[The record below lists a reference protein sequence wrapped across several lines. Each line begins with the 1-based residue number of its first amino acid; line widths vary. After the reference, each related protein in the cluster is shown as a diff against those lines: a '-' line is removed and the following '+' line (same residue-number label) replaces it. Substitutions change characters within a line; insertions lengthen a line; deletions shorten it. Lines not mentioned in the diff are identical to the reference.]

1 MPDSGRITTVRMRR
15 LAAEL
20 RSLRATA
27 GLSREDVVERTGV
40 NVATLYRIEH
50 GKVRPQARTLQA
62 LLQAYGADPGQA
74 TELLALSRE
83 SVQRGGLQGYAADLP
98 EPYKTYLG
106 FEDEARMIRNYESLS
121 LPELLQTQ
129 HYARAVITV
138 GLPGASRDE
147 VERRVEVTMARQS
160 VLTRAEPVRLWAIV
174 DEAALHRQV
183 GGQAVMDD
191 QLQYLMRAVANEAVT
206 LQVIS
211 FQAGAHPGMPGS
223 FTILRFPG
231 DQDPDVVYVSD
242 QLIEAEPEVARYN
255 HAFQHLRA
263 VALSPADSGALIARL
278 ARVT

>member
-1 MPDSGRITTVRMRR
+1 VPDSGRITTVRMRR

-20 RSLRATA
+20 RGLRATA

-50 GKVRPQARTLQA
+50 GKVRPQTRTLQA
-62 LLQAYGADPGQA
+62 LLQAYGADPTQA

-83 SVQRGGLQGYAADLP
+83 SVQRGGVQPYAAELP

-147 VERRVEVTMARQS
+147 VERRVAVTVGRQA

-191 QLQYLMRAVANEAVT
+191 QLQYLMRAVANPAVT

-255 HAFQHLRA
+255 QAFQHLRA
-263 VALSPADSGALIARL
+263 VALSPADSGALIASL

>member
-1 MPDSGRITTVRMRR
+1 VSDSGRITTVRQRR

-20 RSLRATA
+20 RGLRATA

-50 GKVRPQARTLQA
+50 GRVRPQARTLQA
-62 LLQAYGADPGQA
+62 LLQAYGVEPAQA

-83 SVQRGGLQGYAADLP
+83 TAQRGGLQAYAAELP
-98 EPYKTYLG
+98 EPFKTYLG

-121 LPELLQTQ
+121 LPDLLQTQ

-138 GLPGASRDE
+138 GLPEASPDE
-147 VERRVEVTMARQS
+147 VERRVEVTMARQA
-160 VLTRAEPVRLWAIV
+160 VLTRAEPVGLWAIV

-183 GGQAVMDD
+183 GGRAVMEQ
-191 QLQYLMRAVANEAVT
+191 QLQYLTSAVANPAVT

-223 FTILRFPG
+223 FAIVRFPG
-231 DQDPDVVYVSD
+231 DQDPDVVYVGD

-263 VALSPADSGALIARL
+263 VALSPADSGALIASL
-278 ARVT
+278 ARAT